1 MNKKTL
7 VKITA
12 ESSAL
17 MVRTISRDRK
27 SPHAFCI
34 PVSVFARL
42 NAGCTKTVSCCR
54 SFAELRCSSS
64 GKQLYLRFTWLSGSD
79 KQLSGWTETV
89 AVSYRQLI
97 DFISSGA
104 AGDAWSTL
112 SLECSETPRYIFHSR
127 KNLHAVAENC
137 IVRRK
142 LARFLRDNFR
152 WPGSDTIQ
160 FYDDFVPYSFF
171 FRETRAGERGI
182 CGGVILHGQEDLKTA
197 HYSIHT

>member
-1 MNKKTL
+1 MNKNTL

-12 ESSAL
+12 ESSDL

-34 PVSVFARL
+34 PVSAFERL
-42 NAGCTKTVSCCR
+42 NAGCTKTISCSH
-54 SFAELRCSSS
+54 SFVELRCSNS
-64 GKQLYLRFTWLSGSD
+64 GKQLYLRFTWLSGRE
-79 KQLSGWTETV
+79 KHLSGWTETV
-89 AVSYRQLI
+89 TVPYHQLI
-97 DFISSGA
+97 DFMSSSA
-104 AGDAWSTL
+104 AGDVWSTL
-112 SLECSETPRYIFHSR
+112 SPECTEMPRYIFQSR
-127 KNLHAVAENC
+127 KNLHAVAENRT
-137 IVRRK
+137 VRRK
-142 LARFLRDNFR
+142 LSRFLRDNFR

-171 FRETRAGERGI
+171 FRETRAGDQGI